1 MAQEP
6 LHHWTHTGN
15 TRHSHSGVH
24 AGYCGRDLR
33 SLAGRRAHRV
43 GTATQGMRRTLGEG
57 GKGGETKKERFWQL
71 ETPSFFFPLLLTPR
85 GWQLERLLRGPRPV
99 TDRFPAPRS
108 STHTPSSIMP
118 QHPSS
123 PVSDCPS
130 TYSVGTDTDPGITRD
145 IPS

>member
-1 MAQEP
+1 MEQEP

-43 GTATQGMRRTLGEG
+43 GTATQGMGRTLGER
-57 GKGGETKKERFWQL
+57 TKKKKIERDFGSYKL
-71 ETPSFFFPLLLTPR
+71 FFFSLRFYRPS
-85 GWQLERLLRGPRPV
+85 WVQLERLLRGPRPV

-108 STHTPSSIMP
+108 STHTSSSIIP
-118 QHPSS
+118 LHPPS
-123 PVSDCPS
+123 PPSDCDS
-130 TYSVGTDTDPGITRD
+130 THSVGTDTVTMG
-145 IPS
+145 